1 MAKLTDFQI
10 LEIDAKRNSQGV
22 DAQELK
28 KIIEDAIKNKNVS
41 LVREGDTL
49 IVYLEVGDGH
59 AEFHCFNADTADNLV
74 KNVSNF
80 YDVLRKEGFK
90 TAETDYDNPKINN
103 LIIRT
108 TSPENVTIGK
118 GVDHTYLAKV
128 VL

>member
-1 MAKLTDFQI
+1 MENLSDFRI
-10 LEIDAKRNSQGV
+10 LEIDAKRNPQGA
-22 DAQELK
+22 DAHKLK
-28 KIIEDAIKNKNVS
+28 EVIEDGIKYNNAK

-49 IVYLEVGDGH
+49 IVYEKIKDSH
-59 AEFHCFNADTADNLV
+59 ADFHCFNADTADNLV

-80 YDVLRKEGFK
+80 YNTLRKEGFK
-90 TAETDYDNPKINN
+90 TAQTDYNNPKIND

-108 TSPENVTIGK
+108 TSPENVTIGE